1 MTKKA
6 FPLGKVYTLLEPG
19 PVLLLTTA
27 GKDRPNVMTLS
38 WHTPLDFEPPLVG
51 CVVSDRNHSFAA
63 LRKSRE
69 CVLNLPTAEL
79 AGQVV
84 RCGNCHGARVDKFR
98 KFGLTAQPASEV
110 AAPLIAECFASL
122 EARVVDTRLV
132 NRYGL
137 FVLEIVKAWADSRW
151 KAPRTLHH
159 RGHGAFMVA
168 GETLRLRS
176 RMK

>member
-6 FPLGKVYTLLEPG
+6 FPLGKVYSLLEPG

-38 WHTPLDFEPPLVG
+38 WHTLLDFEPPLVG

-110 AAPLIAECFASL
+110 AAPQIAECFASL